1 MKPHLLIASL
11 ALLAPLPVLLAG
23 SLDAVTDAVL
33 GQPDPTSQEF
43 TEGPAQAARFDV
55 SGPGAVTVDQRSGRV
70 FVCDFGNNR
79 ILSWP
84 DSAGFTNGQSA
95 DVVLGQANFTDRD
108 AATSAVTLHNPM
120 AATVDRM
127 GNLYVADA
135 GNHRVLGYRAPF
147 STGMA
152 ATLVLGQADFISG
165 AERHGAT
172 EPDRTTLTNPMGLC
186 CDEYGNLWVSDTSES
201 RVLFYEAPFYN
212 DTIADG
218 LLGHMENGT
227 DYSWS
232 EYETNS
238 PSPERGLYWPA
249 GLKVSVDGSRLAVA
263 DWYNHRVVV
272 YALNT
277 TQRPWGTPTP
287 GMNAVAVLGQSS
299 LSHLAGRNRE
309 DDSGYDFGSPHA
321 ETLDYPIDVAWNS
334 RGDLLVADSD
344 NNRVLA
350 YPPSAGPGGVATVA
364 DRVFGQADLNSKEY
378 PAPSASS
385 MHYPVGV
392 AVDGWDNVLVADQ
405 ENIRVMRYDQPFA
418 LSAPALATATP
429 SEFYVYQEALGGLS
443 RLAIGTGFTKRSV
456 FSGNGTFEYWGSR
469 VFSHSNLAGLGGAG
483 NLGIN
488 VLSLFSGGISSNYLF
503 EPIVVARPGD
513 ASVDGVLGQPSP
525 TSSNPGAANI
535 ARLVMAN
542 GATHHAI
549 SAANMESPQAVAI
562 SPVDGRVFVSD
573 AVNHRVLSWTS
584 AAAREAGTEADLVF
598 GQADFYGHFANRG
611 NATPNGFSLNNPNGL
626 ACSSDGRLYVAD
638 TGNHRVMEYRPPF
651 SNGVDGDVYWGQT
664 APNQGS
670 PNRGGA
676 IQDRGLSSPTAL
688 SMDTR
693 SYLAIAD
700 TGNNRV
706 LVIKP
711 PREFSLQPPISFL
724 PAAAVEVYGQPGYT
738 QGAANNGG
746 ISAQTLAA
754 PQGVAFRDDNSL
766 WISDTTNHRALHIS
780 LSTRNS
786 FGQAPDLI
794 LGQSSG
800 TVGLANAGGSAT
812 PATLSGPTGIAAK
825 HGVLAI
831 SDRGNQRV
839 QVYQDPADGKDSSA
853 DVTLQSGTTSDA
865 VAIDSNHTL
874 WVAQASSARVLKW
887 LEPLPTPFDAWN
899 LNEFTATQ
907 WANPAI
913 GGPFADPDHDGQ
925 VNLLEYALDT
935 HPLTPNGQAWPALQ
949 TPQNNI
955 LKFPYSP
962 ARSDIAVHIERSESL
977 VQWTPVFDSSA
988 SLSNFTSNSG
998 MGTWTD
1004 STSPG
1009 GPKEFY
1015 RLDITLLP

>member
-1 MKPHLLIASL
+1 MKPRLFFASL
-11 ALLAPLPVLLAG
+11 AFLAPLPTLLAA
-23 SLDAVTDAVL
+23 SLDPVADAAL
-33 GQPDPTSQEF
+33 GQPDLAAQEF
-43 TEGPAQAARFDV
+43 TTGPAQADRFD
-55 SGPGAVTVDQRSGRV
+55 SAGPGALTVDQHSGRV
-70 FVCDFGNNR
+70 FVCDVANNR

-95 DVVLGQANFTDRD
+95 DVVLGQTNFLNHD
-108 AATSAVTLHNPM
+108 AATSATTLKSPM
-120 AATVDRM
+120 TATVDRM
-127 GNLYVADA
+127 GNLYVADT

-152 ATLVLGQADFISG
+152 ATLVMGQADFISG
-165 AERHGAT
+165 DERHGAT
-172 EPDRTTLTNPMGLC
+172 DPDRTTLTNPMGVC
-186 CDEYGNLWVSDTSES
+186 CDEFGNLWVSDTSES

-218 LLGHMENGT
+218 LLGHAENGT

-232 EYETNS
+232 DYETNS

-309 DDSGYDFGSPHA
+309 DDPGHNFGDPHA
-321 ETLDYPIDVAWNS
+321 ETLDFPIDVAWNS

-344 NNRVLA
+344 NNRVA
-350 YPPSAGPGGVATVA
+350 IFPPSAGPGGVATAA
-364 DRVFGQADLNSKEY
+364 DRELGQVDLNSKDY

-418 LSAPALATATP
+418 LPTPVLTSAAP
-429 SEFYVYQEALGGLS
+429 SAFYVRQEPLGGLS
-443 RLAIGTGFTKRSV
+443 RLAIGTGFTRRSV

-469 VFSHSNLAGLGGAG
+469 AYSHSNLAGLGAIT

-488 VLSLFSGGISSNYLF
+488 VLSQFSGGVSSNIIF
-503 EPIVVARPGD
+503 EPMVICRPGD
-513 ASVDGVLGQPSP
+513 AAVDGVLGQPSP
-525 TSSNPGAANI
+525 TSNAPGAANI
-535 ARLVMAN
+535 ARMVMAN

-562 SPVDGRVFVSD
+562 SPVDGRVFVAD
-573 AVNHRVLSWTS
+573 AANHRVLSWTS
-584 AAAREAGTEADLVF
+584 AASHEAGTEADLVF
-598 GQADFYGHFANRG
+598 GQQDFYGHFANRG
-611 NATPNGFSLNNPNGL
+611 NTTPSSFTLSNPSGL
-626 ACSSDGRLYVAD
+626 TCSSDGRLYVAD

-693 SYLAIAD
+693 NYLAIAD

-711 PREFSLQPPISFL
+711 PREVSVQPPISPL
-724 PAAAVEVYGQPGYT
+724 PAAAVEVYGQPSYT
-738 QGAANNGG
+738 QGTANNGG
-746 ISAQTLAA
+746 ISAQTLAS
-754 PQGVAFRDDNSL
+754 PQGAAFRDDNSL
-766 WISDTTNHRALHIS
+766 WISDTNNHRALHIS
-780 LSTRNS
+780 IATRNS

-794 LGQSSG
+794 LGQSTATAGSP
-800 TVGLANAGGSAT
+800 NAGGSASAT
-812 PATLSGPTGIAAK
+812 TLSGPTGIAAK

-831 SDRGNQRV
+831 ADRGNQRV
-839 QVYQDPADGKDSSA
+839 QLYQDPADGNDSSA
-853 DVTLQSGTTSDA
+853 DLTLQPNTISDA
-865 VAIDSNHTL
+865 VAIGNDHAL
-874 WVAQASSARVLKW
+874 WVAQASSARVLTW
-887 LEPLPTPFDAWN
+887 LEPLATPFDTWN
-899 LNEFTATQ
+899 LNEFTAKQ
-907 WANPAI
+907 WADPTI

-925 VNLLEYALDT
+925 ANLLEYALDT
-935 HPLTPNGQAWPALQ
+935 HALTPNGQAWPALQ
-949 TPQNNI
+949 TPQDNI
-955 LKFPYSP
+955 LKFAYSP
-962 ARSDIAVHIERSESL
+962 ARSDIAVHIERSDSL
-977 VQWTPVFDSSA
+977 VQWTPVFDSSV
-988 SLSNFTSNSG
+988 SLSNFTSTG
-998 MGTWTD
+998 GVGTWTD

-1015 RLDITLLP
+1015 RLNVTLRP